1 MKAYQE
7 IIPHYQS
14 DLILYNAILS
24 SGLRIT
30 PSIETDIYQSLLRS
44 IVSQQLSGKVADVIW
59 KRFLDLFDLY
69 PEPEK
74 LLNNDLIELRNAGL
88 SFNKA
93 RYLQNV
99 AEFSLQ
105 NDLSFEKL
113 ILLSDLEIIDL
124 LTQIKGVGKWTAQM
138 ILMFP
143 LDRPDVFPIDD
154 LGIQQGIKRL
164 YQLDEEKTE
173 LKKKMIEISECWRPY
188 RSLASKYIWKI

>member
-7 IIPHYQS
+7 IIPHYRV
-14 DLILYNAILS
+14 DPILYHAIAA
-24 SGLRIT
+24 SGVSIH
-30 PSIETDIYQSLLRS
+30 PSVETDIYQSLLRS

-59 KRFLDLFDLY
+59 KRFTHLFDLY
-69 PEPEK
+69 PVPEK
-74 LLNNDLIELRNAGL
+74 LIETDISVLRAVGL

-99 AEFSLQ
+99 AQFSLE
-105 NDLSFEKL
+105 NDLSFET
-113 ILLSDLEIIDL
+113 LSNLPDDEIIDL

-143 LDRPDVFPIDD
+143 LDRPDVFPVDD
-154 LGIQQGIKRL
+154 LGIQQGMKKL
-164 YQLDEEKTE
+164 YALDAEKVL
-173 LKKKMIEISECWRPY
+173 LKEKMTEISERWRPY

>member
-7 IIPHYQS
+7 IIIHYQV
-14 DLILYNAILS
+14 DPILYNAITA
-24 SGLRIT
+24 SGLRIK
-30 PSIETDIYQSLLRS
+30 PSVETDIYQSLLRS

-59 KRFLDLFDLY
+59 KRFADLFDLY
-69 PEPEK
+69 PSPE
-74 LLNNDLIELRNAGL
+74 ELVKTDISVLRAAGL

-93 RYLQNV
+93 SYLQNV
-99 AEFSLQ
+99 AQFSLE
-105 NDLSFEKL
+105 NDLSFETL
-113 ILLSDLEIIDL
+113 INFSDDEIIDL

-154 LGIQQGIKRL
+154 LGIQQGMKKL
-164 YQLDEEKTE
+164 YGLDLEKSF
-173 LKKKMIEISECWRPY
+173 LKEKMIEISEPWRPY

>member
-1 MKAYQE
+1 IK
-7 IIPHYQS
+7 
-14 DLILYNAILS
+14 
-24 SGLRIT
+24 
-30 PSIETDIYQSLLRS
+30 PSVETDIYQSLLRS

-59 KRFLDLFDLY
+59 KRFADLFDLY
-69 PEPEK
+69 PSPE
-74 LLNNDLIELRNAGL
+74 ELVKTDIAVLRAAGL

-99 AEFSLQ
+99 AQFSLE
-105 NDLSFEKL
+105 NDLSFETL
-113 ILLSDLEIIDL
+113 INFSDDEIIDL

-154 LGIQQGIKRL
+154 LGIQQGMKKL
-164 YQLDEEKTE
+164 YGLDLEKSF
-173 LKKKMIEISECWRPY
+173 LKEKMIEISEPWRPY

>member
-7 IIPHYQS
+7 IITHYS
-14 DLILYNAILS
+14 KDPVLFEAINS
-24 SGLRIT
+24 SGLSIV
-30 PSIETDIYQSLLRS
+30 PSIETDIYQALLRS
-44 IVSQQLSGKVADVIW
+44 IISQQLSGKVADVIW

-69 PEPEK
+69 PQPK
-74 LLNNDLIELRNAGL
+74 QLLDTDLMQLRGAGL

-99 AEFSLQ
+99 AEFSLE
-105 NDLSFEKL
+105 NDLSFETL
-113 ILLSDLEIIDL
+113 ISLSDEEIIAL

-143 LDRPDVFPIDD
+143 LDRPDVFPVDD
-154 LGIQQGIKRL
+154 LGIQQGMKKL
-164 YQLDEEKTE
+164 YAIDAEKTF
-173 LKKKMIEISECWRPY
+173 LKEKMIEISELWRPY

>member
-7 IIPHYQS
+7 IIIHYQV
-14 DLILYNAILS
+14 DPILYNAITA
-24 SGLRIT
+24 SGLRII
-30 PSIETDIYQSLLRS
+30 PSVETDIYQSLLRS

-59 KRFLDLFDLY
+59 KRFADLFDLY
-69 PEPEK
+69 PSPE
-74 LLNNDLIELRNAGL
+74 ELVKTDISVLRAAGL

-93 RYLQNV
+93 SYLQNV
-99 AEFSLQ
+99 AQFSLE
-105 NDLSFEKL
+105 NDLSFETL
-113 ILLSDLEIIDL
+113 INFSDDEIIDL

-154 LGIQQGIKRL
+154 LGIQQGMKKL
-164 YQLDEEKTE
+164 YGLDLEKSF
-173 LKKKMIEISECWRPY
+173 LKEKMIEISEPWRPY